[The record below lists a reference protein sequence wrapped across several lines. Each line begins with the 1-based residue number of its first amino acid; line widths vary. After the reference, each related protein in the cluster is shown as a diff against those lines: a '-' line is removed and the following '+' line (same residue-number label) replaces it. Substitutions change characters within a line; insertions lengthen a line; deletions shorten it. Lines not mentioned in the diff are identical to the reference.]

1 MTCQAIQRRRVRN
14 AEAALA
20 DCESVLGV
28 DVLTPREGPV
38 GAWTVEATLAAT
50 GVPPAV
56 SRAVARAGLTIRAVK
71 PRGGAWQ
78 LVAVAN

>member
-1 MTCQAIQRRRVRN
+1 MTCHTIQRRRVRN
-14 AEAALA
+14 AEAALD

-28 DVLTPREGPV
+28 DVLTPCEGPI

-56 SRAVARAGLTIRAVK
+56 SRAVARAGLTVRTAG
-71 PRGGAWQ
+71 PRGGAWH
-78 LVAVAN
+78 LVAAAN